1 VILLDESRTGLA
13 DGSVLA
19 AVPIRELA
27 EGAWREDVALEMWI
41 DVTSH
46 PVDIRLAGV
55 LDDSTGTNL
64 FNVVAECVAQG
75 QRDFHLDTSA
85 LRLDGAGWQVVER
98 IRRHVHGAGGRVHWD
113 REALS

>member
-27 EGAWREDVALEMWI
+27 EGAWRE